1 MIRLIKK
8 NQLVTI
14 ICISITLFCS
24 TLAVGQNKEV
34 DSTFKMPQHPRLLIS
49 HDIEEQILENVKRD
63 AKFKQIHQAILSGA
77 DLVLNKPV
85 LERVMIGKRLLD
97 VSREALKRIYYLSYA
112 FRLSHDKKYVARAE
126 KELLAVSG
134 FKDWNPSHFLDV
146 GEMTMA
152 LSIGYDWLY
161 QDLPQSTRNIVAMAI
176 LEKGIQP
183 STDRKYNNWLNV
195 TNNWNQVC
203 NAGISF
209 GAIATFEEHPGLSAK
224 LVNRAIKSV
233 TLPMKQYAPDG
244 AYPEGYGYW
253 EYGTTF
259 NVMFISALEG
269 IFHQDFGLSTQPGFL
284 KTADYLDNMMAP
296 SGKPFNYSD
305 SGPNAEFNPAL
316 FWFASKLNNPGLL
329 WITQKQLDGQMP
341 LKNRLLPS
349 AMIWGA
355 KLSLNNIRPQN
366 AKFWI
371 GNGPNPVALMRSSW
385 TDPLATFVGF
395 KAGSPSVSHGHMD
408 VGSFIMESQGVRW
421 AMDFGMQDYESLES
435 KGINLWD
442 SKQNSQRWKI
452 FRYNNLAH
460 NTLSIDSTL
469 QNVNGNAVFISHSDN
484 NRFMNAVADLS
495 TLYTDKLKKSIR
507 GVALI
512 DQKTVLIRDEI
523 TVGDTDVTLRWL
535 MVTPA
540 TVQIINGH
548 TIELSYKDKKCYLSV
563 ETEGKLEMKTW
574 STDPLTDYD
583 AKNPG
588 TSIAGF
594 EVRLKADSKQAISVF
609 LDAGNSPQK
618 NFSAKPIASWPQSK

>member
-1 MIRLIKK
+1 MSYDLEK
-8 NQLVTI
+8 
-14 ICISITLFCS
+14 
-24 TLAVGQNKEV
+24 
-34 DSTFKMPQHPRLLIS
+34 
-49 HDIEEQILENVKRD
+49 QILENVKHD
-63 AKFKQIHQAILSGA
+63 GKFKQIHQAILSEA
-77 DLVLNKPV
+77 DRVLNKSV

-112 FRLSHDKKYVARAE
+112 FRLSHNKKYAARAE

-161 QDLPQSTRNIVAMAI
+161 QDLPQSTRNIVALAI

-183 STDRKYNNWLNV
+183 STDNKYNNWLNI

-209 GAIATFEEHPGLSAK
+209 GAIATFEEHPALSAK
-224 LVNRAIKSV
+224 LINRAIKSV
-233 TLPMKQYAPDG
+233 ILPMKQYAPDG

-269 IFHQDFGLSTQPGFL
+269 VFHQDFDLSTQPGFL

-296 SGKPFNYSD
+296 SGRPFNYSD

-316 FWFASKLNNPGLL
+316 FWFASKLNDPGIL
-329 WITQKQLDGQMP
+329 WITQKQLDEQMP

-355 KLSLNNIRPQN
+355 KLSLNNIRPKN
-366 AKFWI
+366 TKFWI

-408 VGSFIMESQGVRW
+408 VGSFIMESQGIRW
-421 AMDFGMQDYESLES
+421 AMDFGMQNYESLES

-442 SKQNSQRWKI
+442 SKQNAQRWKI
-452 FRYNNLAH
+452 FRYNNFAH

-469 QNVNGNAVFISHSDN
+469 QNVRGDAAFISYSDN
-484 NRFMNAVADLS
+484 NQFMNAVADLS
-495 TLYTDKLKKSIR
+495 ALYADKLKKSIR

-512 DQKTVLIRDEI
+512 DKKTVLIRDEI
-523 TVGDTDVTLRWL
+523 TVGNTDVTLRWS

-540 TVQIINGH
+540 TVQIINEH
-548 TIELSYKDKKCYLSV
+548 TIELSYKNKKCYLTVDAESEV
-563 ETEGKLEMKTW
+563 KMKTW
-574 STDPLTDYD
+574 STDPVTDYD

-609 LDAGNSPQK
+609 LDAGNLPEK
-618 NFSAKPIASWPQSK
+618 NFSAKLIVSWAKK

>member
-1 MIRLIKK
+1 MKK
-8 NQLVTI
+8 NQLITI
-14 ICISITLFCS
+14 IFTIITLFCS
-24 TLAVGQNKEV
+24 TLAVGQNKEI
-34 DSTFKMPQHPRLLIS
+34 DSTFKMPPHPRLLIS
-49 HDIEEQILENVKRD
+49 HELETQILENVRRD
-63 AKFKQIHQAILSGA
+63 RRFKQIHQAILSAA
-77 DLVLNKPV
+77 DQVLNKPA
-85 LERVMIGKRLLD
+85 LERIMIGKRLLD

-112 FRLSHDKKYVARAE
+112 YRFSHDKKYVTRAE
-126 KELLAVSG
+126 KELLSVSG

-161 QDLPQSTRNIVAMAI
+161 QDLPQSTRNIVALAI

-183 STDRKYNNWLNV
+183 STDTKYNNWLNI

-203 NAGISF
+203 NAGITF
-209 GAIATFEEHPGLSAK
+209 GAIATFETHPALSAK
-224 LVNRAIKSV
+224 LINRAIKSV

-253 EYGTTF
+253 EYGTSF

-269 IFHQDFGLSTQPGFL
+269 IFHQDFGLSAQPGFL
-284 KTADYLDNMMAP
+284 KTADYLTNMTGP
-296 SGKPFNYSD
+296 SGTPFNYSD
-305 SGPNAEFNPAL
+305 SRAVAEFNPAL
-316 FWFASKLNNPGLL
+316 FWFASKLKDPGLL
-329 WITQKQLDGQMP
+329 WVTKQQLDEQMP
-341 LKNRLLPS
+341 LQNRLLPS

-355 KLSLNNIRPQN
+355 KLSLNHIQPKTAQ
-366 AKFWI
+366 FWT

-395 KAGSPSVSHGHMD
+395 KGGSPAVSHGHMD

-421 AMDFGMQDYESLES
+421 AMDFGMQEYESLES

-442 SKQNSQRWKI
+442 SKQNAQRWKI

-469 QNVNGNAVFISHSDN
+469 QNVKGNAAFISSSDDGQ
-484 NRFMNAVADLS
+484 FMNAVADLS
-495 TLYTDKLKKSIR
+495 TLYTDKLNKSIR

-512 DQKTVLIRDEI
+512 NKKTVLIRDEI
-523 TVGDTDVTLRWL
+523 TVGNTDVTLRWS

-540 TVQIINGH
+540 RVQIIDGH
-548 TIELSYKDKKCYLSV
+548 TIELSYQGKKCYLFVDAKSEV
-563 ETEGKLEMKTW
+563 KMKTW

-588 TSIAGF
+588 TSIVGF
-594 EVRLKADSKQAISVF
+594 EVRLKAGSEQAISVF
-609 LDAGNSPQK
+609 IDAQSPSPK
-618 NFSAKPIASWPQSK
+618 SFSAQPISSWAKNNKAGS

>member
-1 MIRLIKK
+1 MKK
-8 NQLVTI
+8 NQLITI
-14 ICISITLFCS
+14 ICTIITLFCS
-24 TLAVGQNKEV
+24 TFAVGQNKEI
-34 DSTFKMPQHPRLLIS
+34 DSTFKMPSHPRLLIS
-49 HDIEEQILENVKRD
+49 HELEEQILDNVKRD
-63 AKFKQIHQAILSGA
+63 AKFNQIHQAILSEA
-77 DLVLNKPV
+77 DHVLNKPV

-112 FRLSHDKKYVARAE
+112 FRLNHNKKYVARAE
-126 KELLAVSG
+126 KELLAVAD

-161 QDLPQSTRNIVAMAI
+161 QDLSQSTRSIVAIAI

-183 STDRKYNNWLNV
+183 STNNKYNNWLNI

-209 GAIATFEEHPGLSAK
+209 GAIATFEEHPALSAK
-224 LVNRAIKSV
+224 LINRAIKSV
-233 TLPMKQYAPDG
+233 LLPMQQYAPDG

-253 EYGTTF
+253 EYGTSF
-259 NVMFISALEG
+259 NVMFISALQG
-269 IFHQDFGLSTQPGFL
+269 IFHQDFDLSTQPGFL
-284 KTADYLDNMMAP
+284 KTADYLANMTAP

-305 SGPNAEFNPAL
+305 SRAVAEFNPAL
-316 FWFASKLNNPGLL
+316 FWFASKLNDPGLL
-329 WITQKQLDGQMP
+329 WVTKKQLDEQMP
-341 LKNRLLPS
+341 LQNRLLPS
-349 AMIWGA
+349 AMLWGA
-355 KLSLNNIRPQN
+355 KLSLNNIQPKT

-395 KAGSPSVSHGHMD
+395 KGGSPSVSHGHMD
-408 VGSFIMESQGVRW
+408 VGSFVMESQGIRW

-442 SKQNSQRWKI
+442 SKQNAQRWKI

-460 NTLSIDSTL
+460 NTLSIDSTF
-469 QNVNGNAVFISHSDN
+469 QQVSGNAAFISSADN
-484 NRFMNAVADLS
+484 GLFMNAVADLS
-495 TLYTDKLKKSIR
+495 TLYADKLKKSIR

-512 DQKTVLIRDEI
+512 NKKTVLIRDEI
-523 TVGDTDVTLRWL
+523 TVGNADVTLRWS

-540 TVQIINGH
+540 TVNIIDKH
-548 TIELSYKDKKCYLSV
+548 TIELNYKNKKCYLFVDAQSEV
-563 ETEGKLEMKTW
+563 KMKTW

-594 EVRLKADSKQAISVF
+594 EVRLKAGSKQAISVF
-609 LDAGNSPQK
+609 LAAQSSLPK
-618 NFSAKPIASWPQSK
+618 SFSAKPIASWPKDK

>member
-1 MIRLIKK
+1 
-8 NQLVTI
+8 
-14 ICISITLFCS
+14 
-24 TLAVGQNKEV
+24 
-34 DSTFKMPQHPRLLIS
+34 MPPHPRLLIS
-49 HDIEEQILENVKRD
+49 HDLEEQISENIKRD

-77 DLVLNKPV
+77 DDVLNKPV

-112 FRLSHDKKYVARAE
+112 FRFSHDKKYAARAE
-126 KELLAVSG
+126 KEMLAVSG

-161 QDLPQSTRNIVAMAI
+161 QDLAQSTRNTVALAI

-183 STDRKYNNWLNV
+183 STDNKYNNWLNV

-203 NAGISF
+203 NTGISF
-209 GAIATFEEHPGLSAK
+209 GAIATFEEHTGLSAK
-224 LVNRAIKSV
+224 IVNRAIKSV

-269 IFHQDFGLSTQPGFL
+269 IFHQDFGLSAQPGFL

-305 SGPNAEFNPAL
+305 CGTNADFNPAL
-316 FWFASKLNNPGLL
+316 FWFASKLNDPHLL
-329 WITQKQLDGQMP
+329 WITQKQLDEQMR

-355 KLSLNNIRPQN
+355 KLSLSNIQPEN

-395 KAGSPSVSHGHMD
+395 KGGSPSVSHGHMD
-408 VGSFIMESQGVRW
+408 AGSFIMESQGVRW

-469 QNVNGNAVFISHSDN
+469 QNVKGNATFVSSSDD

-507 GVALI
+507 GVALV
-512 DQKTVLIRDEI
+512 DQTMVLIRDEI
-523 TVGDTDVTLRWL
+523 TVGDTDVTLRWS

-540 TVQIINGH
+540 TAQIIDRH
-548 TIELSYKDKKCYLSV
+548 TIELSYKNKKCYLSV
-563 ETEGKLEMKTW
+563 DAESEVKLKTW
-574 STDPLTDYD
+574 STDPGTSYD

-588 TSIAGF
+588 TSIVGF
-594 EVRLKADSKQAISVF
+594 EVKLKANSKQAISVF
-609 LDAGNSPQK
+609 LDAGNPPQK
-618 NFSAKPIASWPQSK
+618 SFSAKPIAGWPKNK

>member
-1 MIRLIKK
+1 MKK
-8 NQLVTI
+8 NQLITI
-14 ICISITLFCS
+14 ICTIITLFCS
-24 TLAVGQNKEV
+24 TIAVGQNKEV
-34 DSTFKMPQHPRLLIS
+34 DSTFKMPSHPRLLIN
-49 HDIEEQILENVKRD
+49 HELEEQILENVNRD
-63 AKFKQIHQAILSGA
+63 EKFKQIHQAILSEA
-77 DLVLNKPV
+77 DYVLNKPV
-85 LERVMIGKRLLD
+85 LERVMIGKRLLA

-112 FRLSHDKKYVARAE
+112 FRLNHDKKYLARAE

-161 QDLPQSTRNIVAMAI
+161 QDLPQSTRSIVALAI

-183 STDRKYNNWLNV
+183 STDKRYNNWLNI

-209 GAIATFEEHPGLSAK
+209 GAIATFEEHPALSAK
-224 LVNRAIKSV
+224 LINRAIKSV
-233 TLPMKQYAPDG
+233 TLPMQQYAPDG

-253 EYGTTF
+253 EYGTSF

-269 IFHQDFGLSTQPGFL
+269 IFHQDFDLSAQPGFL
-284 KTADYLDNMMAP
+284 KTADYLANMTAP

-305 SGPNAEFNPAL
+305 SRAVAEFNPAL
-316 FWFASKLNNPGLL
+316 FWFASKLNDPALL
-329 WITQKQLDGQMP
+329 WVTKKQLDEQMP
-341 LKNRLLPS
+341 LQNRLLPS
-349 AMIWGA
+349 AMLWGA
-355 KLSLNNIRPQN
+355 KLSLNNIKPKTTQ
-366 AKFWI
+366 FWI

-395 KAGSPSVSHGHMD
+395 KGGSPAVSHGHMD
-408 VGSFIMESQGVRW
+408 VGSFVMESQGVRW

-442 SKQNSQRWKI
+442 SKQNAARWKI

-460 NTLSIDSTL
+460 NTLSIDSTF
-469 QNVNGNAVFISHSDN
+469 QNVRGNAAFISSADN
-484 NRFMNAVADLS
+484 GLFMNAVADLS
-495 TLYTDKLKKSIR
+495 SLYADKLKKSIR

-512 DQKTVLIRDEI
+512 DKKAVLIRDEI
-523 TVGDTDVTLRWL
+523 TVGNADVTLRWS

-540 TVQIINGH
+540 TVHIIDKH
-548 TIELSYKDKKCYLSV
+548 TIELSYKNKICYLFVDTKSNV
-563 ETEGKLEMKTW
+563 KIKTW
-574 STDPLTDYD
+574 STDPVTDYD

-588 TSIAGF
+588 TSIVGF
-594 EVRLKADSKQAISVF
+594 EVRLKANSEQAMSVF
-609 LDAGNSPQK
+609 LAAQNPLPKS
-618 NFSAKPIASWPQSK
+618 FSAKPIASWPKK

>member
-1 MIRLIKK
+1 MIQFLKK
-8 NQLVTI
+8 NQLVTLI
-14 ICISITLFCS
+14 WISITLFCP
-24 TLAVGQNKEV
+24 TLAVGQNKEI
-34 DSTFKMPQHPRLLIS
+34 DSTFKMPSHPRLLIS
-49 HDIEEQILENVKRD
+49 PDLEKQLLENVKHD
-63 AKFKQIHQAILSGA
+63 LKFKQIHQAILSGA
-77 DLVLNKPV
+77 DDVLNKAV

-112 FRLSHDKKYVARAE
+112 FRLNQDKKYIARAE
-126 KELLAVSG
+126 KELIAVSG

-161 QDLPQSTRNIVAMAI
+161 QDLSQSTRNTVALAI

-183 STDRKYNNWLNV
+183 STDNKYNNWLKV

-209 GAIATFEEHPGLSAK
+209 GAIATFEEHPSLSAK
-224 LVNRAIKSV
+224 LLNRAIKSI

-259 NVMFISALEG
+259 NVMFISALEN
-269 IFHQDFGLSTQPGFL
+269 IFHKDFGLSAQPGFL
-284 KTADYLDNMMAP
+284 KTANYLDNMMAP
-296 SGKPFNYSD
+296 TGKPFNYSD
-305 SGPNAEFNPAL
+305 CGTNAEFNPAL
-316 FWFASKLNNPGLL
+316 FWFASKLNDPALL
-329 WITQKQLDGQMP
+329 WITQKQLDKQMP

-355 KLSLNNIRPQN
+355 KLSLNNIQPEN

-395 KAGSPSVSHGHMD
+395 KGGSPSVSHGHMD
-408 VGSFIMESQGVRW
+408 AGSFIMESQGVRW

-469 QNVNGNAVFISHSDN
+469 QNVQGDAAFISHADDPH
-484 NRFMNAVADLS
+484 FMNAVADLS
-495 TLYTDKLKKSIR
+495 TLYAGKLKKSIR
-507 GVALI
+507 GVALV
-512 DQKTVLIRDEI
+512 DQTMVLIRDEI
-523 TVGDTDVTLRWL
+523 TVGNADVTLRWS

-548 TIELSYKDKKCYLSV
+548 TLELSYKNKKCYLYV
-563 ETEGKLEMKTW
+563 DTESAVKLKTW
-574 STDPLTDYD
+574 STDPGTSYD

-588 TSIAGF
+588 TSIVGF
-594 EVRLKADSKQAISVF
+594 EVQLKADSKQAISVF
-609 LDAGNSPQK
+609 LNAENLPQK
-618 NFSAKPIASWPQSK
+618 NLSAKPIASWPKK

>member
-1 MIRLIKK
+1 MKK
-8 NQLVTI
+8 NQLITI
-14 ICISITLFCS
+14 ICAIITLFCS
-24 TLAVGQNKEV
+24 TIAVGQNKEI
-34 DSTFKMPQHPRLLIS
+34 DSTFKMPSHPRLLIS
-49 HDIEEQILENVKRD
+49 HELEEQILENVKRD
-63 AKFKQIHQAILSGA
+63 ARFKQVHRAILSEA
-77 DLVLNKPV
+77 DHVLNKPV

-112 FRLSHDKKYVARAE
+112 FRLNHDKKYVARAE

-161 QDLPQSTRNIVAMAI
+161 QDLPQSTRSIVAHAI

-183 STDRKYNNWLNV
+183 STNNKYNNWLNV

-209 GAIATFEEHPGLSAK
+209 GAIATFEEHPALSAK
-224 LVNRAIKSV
+224 LINRAIKSV
-233 TLPMKQYAPDG
+233 ILPMQQYAPDG

-253 EYGTTF
+253 EYGTSF

-269 IFHQDFGLSTQPGFL
+269 VFHQDFNLSAQPGFL
-284 KTADYLDNMMAP
+284 KTADYLVNMTAP

-305 SGPNAEFNPAL
+305 SRAVAEFNPAL
-316 FWFASKLNNPGLL
+316 FWFASKLNDSGLL
-329 WITQKQLDGQMP
+329 LVTKKQLDEQMP
-341 LKNRLLPS
+341 LQNRLLPS
-349 AMIWGA
+349 AMLWGA
-355 KLSLNNIRPQN
+355 KLSLNNIQPKTTQ
-366 AKFWI
+366 FWI

-395 KAGSPSVSHGHMD
+395 KGGSPGISHGHMD

-421 AMDFGMQDYESLES
+421 AMDFGMQEYESLES

-442 SKQNSQRWKI
+442 TKQNSQRWKI

-460 NTLSIDSTL
+460 NTLSIDSTF
-469 QNVNGNAVFISHSDN
+469 QNVRGNAAFISSADN
-484 NRFMNAVADLS
+484 GLFMNAVADLS
-495 TLYTDKLKKSIR
+495 SLYADKLKKSIR

-512 DQKTVLIRDEI
+512 NKKTVLIRDEI
-523 TVGDTDVTLRWL
+523 TVGNTDVNLRWS

-540 TVQIINGH
+540 TVHIIDKH
-548 TIELSYKDKKCYLSV
+548 TIELSYKNKKCYLFVDAQSEV
-563 ETEGKLEMKTW
+563 KMKTW
-574 STDPLTDYD
+574 STDPGTDYD

-588 TSIAGF
+588 TSIVGF
-594 EVRLKADSKQAISVF
+594 EVRLKADSEQAISVF
-609 LDAGNSPQK
+609 LDAGNPLQK
-618 NFSAKPIASWPQSK
+618 SFSAKSIASWPKK